1 VDKLEEM
8 RQPFG
13 TPRWYTPQ
21 LEQFQSTVSHP
32 VKLGALNCSVSKL
45 ISCFYRHG
53 IRTTLNHMLMVST
66 NGLAASMSN
75 GGGENGEVPK

>member
-1 VDKLEEM
+1 MDKLEEM

-45 ISCFYRHG
+45 ISCF
-53 IRTTLNHMLMVST
+53 LQ
-66 NGLAASMSN
+66 AWD
-75 GGGENGEVPK
+75 